1 MRPYGTVSPLF
12 WIGKTGKKLRS
23 DRDGQVVA
31 LYLMTNPHSHQTGI
45 YHLPL
50 LYLSS
55 EVGIPIEGA
64 LKALRSLEAD
74 GFCHYDESSEW
85 IWVCEMAAW
94 QIGEALKDTDK
105 RAVGVRQYIDALP
118 KLPFIA
124 GFVARYQGDFHIV
137 QKRGF
142 QAPSKGGN
150 EEAPSKG
157 VMPIRTD
164 QNKNRTGAGAEGE
177 QGEIGAG
184 APPDRPAR
192 SGSER
197 RASRIPDDFALTPER
212 RAVATAERI
221 DPDRT
226 FAKFRDYWRAKSG
239 SSATK
244 LDWDATWRNWCRSE
258 GDRNPQPK
266 GGADNGLPFAN

>member
-12 WIGKTGKKLRS
+12 WIGKTGKKLRT
-23 DRDGQVVA
+23 DRDGQVIA

-45 YHLPL
+45 YHLPM

-64 LKALRSLEAD
+64 LEALQRLETD
-74 GFCHYDESSEW
+74 GFCRYDESNEW

-94 QIGEALKDTDK
+94 QIGEALKDNDK
-105 RAVGVRQYIDALP
+105 RAVGVRQYLDALP

-124 GFVARYQGDFHIV
+124 GFVSRYQADFHIV
-137 QKRGF
+137 QKR
-142 QAPSKGGN
+142 AL
-150 EEAPSKG
+150 EAPSKG
-157 VMPIRTD
+157 VKAEAPSKGVTLIRSEQE
-164 QNKNRTGAGAEGE
+164 QNRIRAGGEHEGNHGAD
-177 QGEIGAG
+177 
-184 APPDRPAR
+184 APPSKLVRP
-192 SGSER
+192 GGER
-197 RASRIPDDFALTPER
+197 KASRIPDDFALTPER

-239 SSATK
+239 SQATK

-258 GDRNPQPK
+258 GDRNPQSK